1 MEDNPEKRVKVVKE
15 KALSTECG
23 NIYYWVSDNCSE
35 DKITLFFL
43 HGLTAS
49 HKLFSKQIEYFDG
62 HFNLLVWDTPAHGK
76 SRPYKDFSY
85 EKAAIAAKQILDEN
99 GISEAVFIG
108 QSLGGFITQSVIK
121 RYPEVVSA
129 FVSID
134 STPFGEKYYSSSDK
148 WWLRQIEWMSK
159 MYPDSYLRKAIAKQC
174 TTNKRAYMNMM
185 DMLSIYDKKE
195 LCHLMGIGFA
205 GFLEDNS
212 DIEIKCPVMLIVG
225 EKDIT
230 GKVKKY
236 NKEWSESLG
245 VPVIWIEN
253 AAHNSNDD
261 NPEAVNKLID
271 EFLNSVY

>member
-1 MEDNPEKRVKVVKE
+1 MKKKILP
-15 KALSTECG
+15 TEYG
-23 NIYYWVSDNCSE
+23 DVIYWISDDFEE

-62 HFNLLVWDTPAHGK
+62 RYNLLTWDAPAHGE
-76 SRPYKDFSY
+76 SRPYTDFSY
-85 EKAAIAAKQILDEN
+85 EKAAIAAQQILNEN
-99 GISEAVFIG
+99 GIKKAVFIG

-121 RYPEVVSA
+121 RYPEVVSG

-159 MYPDSYLRKAIAKQC
+159 IYTDKYLRKAIAKQC
-174 TTNKRAYMNMM
+174 TTNNDSYMNMI
-185 DMLSIYDKKE
+185 DMLSSYDKKE

-205 GFLEDNS
+205 GFLVDNS

-236 NKEWSESLG
+236 NREWSETIG
-245 VPVIWIEN
+245 VPVTWIEN

-261 NPEAVNKLID
+261 NPEAVNNAID
-271 EFLNSVY
+271 EFLNNHIVNNNNV

>member
-1 MEDNPEKRVKVVKE
+1 MKE

-35 DKITLFFL
+35 DRITLFFL

-49 HKLFSKQIEYFDG
+49 HKLFSKQIDYFDG

-148 WWLRQIEWMSK
+148 WWLRQSPKVLGLNFVPGI
-159 MYPDSYLRKAIAKQC
+159 
-174 TTNKRAYMNMM
+174 KRADRDNAIDVYTGNEYMDVLADGKWEKIFAQKPSVFTDAEKAEWISKNKDVAVGSDAFFPFSDNVERAYKSGVSVIAQPGGSVRDDAVIESCDQHNIAMAFT
-185 DMLSIYDKKE
+185 
-195 LCHLMGIGFA
+195 GIRLF
-205 GFLEDNS
+205 
-212 DIEIKCPVMLIVG
+212 
-225 EKDIT
+225 
-230 GKVKKY
+230 
-236 NKEWSESLG
+236 
-245 VPVIWIEN
+245 
-253 AAHNSNDD
+253 HH
-261 NPEAVNKLID
+261 
-271 EFLNSVY
+271 